1 MVLSEKVVVVWVSV
15 VTVKEVVLMGP
26 AEVSVSENVVV
37 SVAVFVVCTVASI
50 LEVWGEVLV
59 SVSAAETIDVVSV
72 VTEPAFRRSRECDVS
87 SLLSHSMSDRHL
99 RPWILSPGIRQLRLR
114 CLLVF
119 LLLTQ
124 LL

>member
-37 SVAVFVVCTVASI
+37 SVAVLVVCTVASI

-72 VTEPAFRRSRECDVS
+72 VTELGTVVS
-87 SLLSHSMSDRHL
+87 EVVSIADSVVVIVVVSVSEESVLSSVAVEVISL
-99 RPWILSPGIRQLRLR
+99 
-114 CLLVF
+114 VVK
-119 LLLTQ
+119 
-124 LL
+124 